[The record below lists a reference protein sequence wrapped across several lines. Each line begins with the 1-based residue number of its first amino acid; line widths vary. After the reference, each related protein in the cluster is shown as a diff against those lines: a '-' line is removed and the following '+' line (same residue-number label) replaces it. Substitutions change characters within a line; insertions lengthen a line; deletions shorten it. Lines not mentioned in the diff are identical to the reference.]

1 MQTKMVKVPTFNG
14 QAEMSLDVF
23 IEYQTKMC
31 NAAQIANSV
40 KNPFPNSSTVGQ
52 IEGRLLLAAPA
63 EAQKVSRGVELGVS
77 DVDISSLSP
86 DVGVAVNTTFYR
98 FDATTINRLVT
109 VVADVDVSHKLFGVD
124 LEICWDKANGKWM
137 TPVLTKAFAEKMG
150 LVSRSLSAYLFG
162 SKYDHARRIDLGDGL
177 DNFNFTRS
185 NFHINAA

>member
-14 QAEMSLDVF
+14 QAEMSLDAF

-63 EAQKVSRGVELGVS
+63 EAQKVARGVELGVS
-77 DVDISSLSP
+77 
-86 DVGVAVNTTFYR
+86 VNATFYR